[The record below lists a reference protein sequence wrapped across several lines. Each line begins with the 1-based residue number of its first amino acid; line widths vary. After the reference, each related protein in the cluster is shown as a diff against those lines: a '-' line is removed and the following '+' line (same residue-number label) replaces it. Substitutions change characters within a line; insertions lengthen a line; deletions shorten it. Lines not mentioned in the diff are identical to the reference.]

1 MRTCDLS
8 GTTGKN
14 THTLVFFF
22 KLEESSQKR
31 VEQTQIEE
39 YFGVNFFLFFAAFL
53 LENTLILECVC
64 PLIATRTKVMRRV
77 LVSILA
83 VDCWET
89 PTGWEE
95 KACMFTSLKIW
106 PFFLP
111 FGSFWPFPKL
121 DSPKKINISPKVG
134 RCVGLFG
141 GPVTHPKNPTS

>member
-1 MRTCDLS
+1 MCLIES
-8 GTTGKN
+8 GPSKCGLVTSAERLEK
-14 THTLVFFF
+14 THTHTHT
-22 KLEESSQKR
+22 S
-31 VEQTQIEE
+31 
-39 YFGVNFFLFFAAFL
+39 FFLSWKNPLKNGLNKLRLKSILGSFFCFL
-53 LENTLILECVC
+53 QRFCLRIEKTLILECVC

-121 DSPKKINISPKVG
+121 DSPK
-134 RCVGLFG
+134 
-141 GPVTHPKNPTS
+141 